1 MKSRNGINNHP
12 QSRKGVSNRIVTP
25 NNQAIEKK
33 TENGQSSTKEKDEN
47 LQILIKE
54 YL

>member
-12 QSRKGVSNRIVTP
+12 PSRKGVANRIVTQ

-33 TENGQSSTKEKDEN
+33 TEKYSRIFVIGELLSQ
-47 LQILIKE
+47 
-54 YL
+54 